1 MTEITRGTENSRRIT
16 LSNINIVSGVRLY
29 WQIYLQ
35 LDSTLSTEQRHSYRR
50 KIIVITL
57 HRFTPKNQVGPFDPS
72 KVKNWYKKKIDKNNR
87 SVASLMA
94 RRSRHVCIPGRLVR
108 LESREPGRL
117 ARRRPKWLKFA
128 RTARRSLHSTFER
141 TVRRS
146 RFVNAATTQV
156 YTSMWLA
163 GNIIFTIFP
172 SILFF

>member
-72 KVKNWYKKKIDKNNR
+72 KVKNWYKKKLTRIIE
-87 SVASLMA
+87 ASRLSWLDA
-94 RRSRHVCIPGRLVR
+94 RGTYVFQAGWYALKVESPAGWLAVGQNDWSSLVPHVVLY
-108 LESREPGRL
+108 
-117 ARRRPKWLKFA
+117 
-128 RTARRSLHSTFER
+128 
-141 TVRRS
+141 TVRSNEPYDIRVLWT
-146 RFVNAATTQV
+146 RQPPKFIRACDWRAT
-156 YTSMWLA
+156 
-163 GNIIFTIFP
+163 
-172 SILFF
+172 